1 MLNFLLQFFDRLI
14 KVAFV
19 VLMTVFL
26 ALGGVWHTPQAIA
39 SGKVAPAEAL
49 ELAISE
55 AAQEFVDSILD
66 DYSDVL
72 EDTFE
77 GATDPLKAAVKDVTK
92 QLSKA
97 EKAASKASG
106 KSSDEEGEGSSPA
119 PEIAIDPTAFETAAT
134 SFGTLT
140 EEVERFKAQLEGA
153 PAVIQAMIQ
162 TQLGSKLDELEQS
175 FASISEAVDQ
185 LAEQTGGIQA
195 SDPAS
200 TAAFTEQ
207 AALLNQSVEAV
218 DLIIDSFDS

>member
-1 MLNFLLQFFDRLI
+1 MLNFLRQFFDRLI

-19 VLMTVFL
+19 VLMAASLVS
-26 ALGGVWHTPQAIA
+26 GGVRHVPQAIA
-39 SGKVAPAEAL
+39 SSKVASAEAL

-55 AAQEFVDSILD
+55 AAQEFVESILD

-77 GATDPLKAAVKDVTK
+77 GATDPLKSAAKEVTK

-97 EKAASKASG
+97 EKVASKASIT
-106 KSSDEEGEGSSPA
+106 SEEEDSPPA
-119 PEIAIDPTAFETAAT
+119 PEIAIDPTAFQTAAT

-140 EEVERFKAQLEGA
+140 AEVERFKAQLENA
-153 PAVIQAMIQ
+153 PTVIQETIQ
-162 TQLGSKLDELEQS
+162 TQLGSKLDELEQA
-175 FASISEAVDQ
+175 FADIAEAVDQ
-185 LAEQTGGIQA
+185 LAEQTGDLQA